1 MKTLTL
7 QETPTFYTL
16 EVDRTAAV
24 QEPALL
30 QANGRPVAILVPV
43 SEYAEYQQWRKN
55 RSARSR
61 RNRDVTSEEI
71 ENAITAYQ
79 HREITL
85 GRAAEKSGMTRW
97 ELMKLL
103 KQRGTPVTIEVPS
116 VAEMDQSID
125 ALLELQSHGRV

>member
-1 MKTLTL
+1 MLDDIIRST
-7 QETPTFYTL
+7 TPK
-16 EVDRTAAV
+16 R
-24 QEPALL
+24 
-30 QANGRPVAILVPV
+30 NSV
-43 SEYAEYQQWRKN
+43 SEARGRQWRKN
-55 RSARSR
+55 RSARSK

-71 ENAITAYQ
+71 ETAITAYQ

-85 GRAAEKSGMTRW
+85 GRAAEKSGMTHW

-125 ALLELQSHGRV
+125 ALLERQSHGRV

>member
-7 QETPTFYTL
+7 RETPTFYTL
-16 EVDRTAAV
+16 EVDRTAVV

-30 QANGRPVAILVPV
+30 QANGQPVAILMPV
-43 SEYAEYQQWRKN
+43 SEYAEYQQWRQN
-55 RSARSR
+55 RRARR
-61 RNRDVTSEEI
+61 RSDRVVTSEEV

-79 HREITL
+79 HSEITL

-103 KQRGTPVTIEVPS
+103 EQRGTPVTIEVPS
-116 VAEMDQSID
+116 VAKMDQSINV
-125 ALLELQSHGRV
+125 LLELQSHGRV

>member
-7 QETPTFYTL
+7 RETPTFYTL
-16 EVDRTAAV
+16 EVDRTAVV

-30 QANGRPVAILVPV
+30 QANGQPVAILMPV

-55 RSARSR
+55 RSARSK

-79 HREITL
+79 HSEITL

-103 KQRGTPVTIEVPS
+103 EQRGTPVTIEVPS
-116 VAEMDQSID
+116 VAKMDQSINV
-125 ALLELQSHGRV
+125 LLELQSHGRV

>member
-7 QETPTFYTL
+7 RETPTFYTL
-16 EVDRTAAV
+16 EVDRTAVV

-30 QANGRPVAILVPV
+30 QANGQPVAILMPV

-55 RSARSR
+55 RSARSK
-61 RNRDVTSEEI
+61 RNRVVTSEEI

-79 HREITL
+79 HSEITL

-103 KQRGTPVTIEVPS
+103 EQRGTPVTIEVPS
-116 VAEMDQSID
+116 VAKMDQSINV
-125 ALLELQSHGRV
+125 LLELQSHGRV

>member
-7 QETPTFYTL
+7 RETPTFYTL
-16 EVDRTAAV
+16 EVDRTAVV

-30 QANGRPVAILVPV
+30 QANGQPVAILMPV
-43 SEYAEYQQWRKN
+43 SEYAEYQQWRQN
-55 RSARSR
+55 RRARR
-61 RNRDVTSEEI
+61 RSDRVVTSEEV

-79 HREITL
+79 HSEITL

-103 KQRGTPVTIEVPS
+103 EQRGTPVTIE
-116 VAEMDQSID
+116 
-125 ALLELQSHGRV
+125 